1 MQALV
6 YTDIQTLTYREEK
19 NPKEVLGESIIKVQ
33 ASGIC
38 GSDMHAYHG
47 KDERRNPPLIL
58 GHEVSGVSQNGKLK
72 DKIVVLNPLISCDKC
87 KYCKNKREHLC
98 PNRSMVGMSK
108 PFQREGGLAE
118 FISIPDKNIFIVPKQ
133 LKTREAA
140 LTEPTAVCVHAVLLS
155 ENIAK
160 KPLAECNILIQGGG
174 AIGLL
179 CGLIL
184 SKEKNCKNIIMSDPN
199 KLRLDEC
206 SKYLNAKFVDPN
218 HNDIKESEF
227 DLIFDTVGL
236 DVSRQQ
242 AIYAAAPGGVIIHA
256 GLTHAVGS
264 INFKKLTIQEI
275 TVVGTYCYTN
285 KDFKDSIEMLTN
297 NRLGSLNWIEY
308 RSLKDGA
315 NAFKEIHNGTCV
327 APKIILIPDNS

>member
-6 YTDIQTLTYREEK
+6 YTGVETLTFRKEK
-19 NPKEVLGESIIKVQ
+19 NPKEVLGESIIKVM

-58 GHEVSGVSQNGKLK
+58 GHEVSGISQNGKFK

-87 KYCKNKREHLC
+87 KYCKNQREHLC
-98 PNRSMVGMSK
+98 PSRSMVGMSK
-108 PFQREGGLAE
+108 PSPREGGLAE
-118 FISIPDKNIFIVPKQ
+118 YISIPDKNIFIVPKE
-133 LKTREAA
+133 LNTKEAA
-140 LTEPTAVCVHAVLLS
+140 LTEPTAVCVHAVSLS
-155 ENIAK
+155 EINSNK
-160 KPLAECNILIQGGG
+160 LLPDCKILIQGAG

-184 SKEKNCKNIIMSDPN
+184 NKEKKCNNIVMSDPN

-206 SKYLNAKFVDPN
+206 SKYLNAKFITPD
-218 HNDIKESEF
+218 HIEIKENEF

-236 DVSRQQ
+236 DASRQQ
-242 AIYAAAPGGVIIHA
+242 AIQTIAPGGVIIHA
-256 GLTHAVGS
+256 GLTQAVGS

-285 KDFKDSIEMLTN
+285 KDFNESIELLTN
-297 NRLGSLNWIEY
+297 NKLGSLDWIEY
-308 RSLKDGA
+308 RPLEDGA
-315 NAFKEIHNGTCV
+315 SAFKDIHNGTCV
-327 APKIILIPDNS
+327 APKIILIP

>member
-275 TVVGTYCYTN
+275 TVLVTYCYNN
-285 KDFKDSIEMLTN
+285 KDFKDSIEILTN

>member
-19 NPKEVLGESIIKVQ
+19 NPKEVFGESIIKVQ

-47 KDERRNPPLIL
+47 KDERRDPPLIL

-140 LTEPTAVCVHAVLLS
+140 LAEPTAVCVHAVLLS
-155 ENIAK
+155 ENISK
-160 KPLAECNILIQGGG
+160 KPLAECKILIQGGG

-199 KLRLDEC
+199 KSRLDEC

-236 DVSRQQ
+236 DISRQQ

-285 KDFKDSIEMLTN
+285 KDFKDSIEILTN

-315 NAFKEIHNGTCV
+315 NAFKEIHDGTCV
-327 APKIILIPDNS
+327 APKIILIPENS